1 MKKFSEIEQFRHV
14 VFNANQFFDHHGR
27 PDNIRTLCFEG
38 TVKLH
43 GTNAGLRR
51 FKGKYQPQSRN
62 NIISVDN
69 DNMEFAAFV
78 ESVPKKNW
86 DKIFD
91 LAAKWHRDGRLD
103 RDFSYDPR
111 PHAQDITF
119 YGEWIGKGIQK
130 NAGVCELADKQWVI
144 FGLCI
149 DGNWTTI
156 RPTSHGLG
164 LYEAGLREYNVH
176 DILEASVFVV
186 EIDFSNPEAAIP
198 ELMKYTDI
206 VAEKCPWA
214 ERFGVIGPG
223 EGIVWK
229 AREWPCDSGLWF
241 KTKNK
246 KFMASKLKKTISVDP
261 EKVKNI
267 KECVDVVLTEN
278 RLNQGLDY
286 LCEQNLDLEP
296 KNIGTFLMW
305 VAKDIKKEEGDTIAA
320 NGLEWKEVHK
330 AVSKRARDFIL
341 ERIARDGLTITG

>member
-111 PHAQDITF
+111 PHASKIAFFAPPMETHAT
-119 YGEWIGKGIQK
+119 GTPGGI
-130 NAGVCELADKQWVI
+130 
-144 FGLCI
+144 
-149 DGNWTTI
+149 
-156 RPTSHGLG
+156 
-164 LYEAGLREYNVH
+164 
-176 DILEASVFVV
+176 
-186 EIDFSNPEAAIP
+186 
-198 ELMKYTDI
+198 
-206 VAEKCPWA
+206 
-214 ERFGVIGPG
+214 
-223 EGIVWK
+223 
-229 AREWPCDSGLWF
+229 
-241 KTKNK
+241 
-246 KFMASKLKKTISVDP
+246 
-261 EKVKNI
+261 
-267 KECVDVVLTEN
+267 
-278 RLNQGLDY
+278 
-286 LCEQNLDLEP
+286 
-296 KNIGTFLMW
+296 
-305 VAKDIKKEEGDTIAA
+305 
-320 NGLEWKEVHK
+320 
-330 AVSKRARDFIL
+330 
-341 ERIARDGLTITG
+341 